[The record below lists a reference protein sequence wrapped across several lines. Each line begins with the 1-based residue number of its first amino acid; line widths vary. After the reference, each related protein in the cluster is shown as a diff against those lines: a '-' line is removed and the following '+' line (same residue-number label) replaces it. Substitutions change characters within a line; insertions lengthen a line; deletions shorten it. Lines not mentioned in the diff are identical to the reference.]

1 MESMYKK
8 YLEKAQ
14 SKSTQVYDLEQ
25 YAKTVLAD
33 NIKKYRGVCES
44 IRQKPKLKNREE
56 RRQQAKHLI
65 SLAYMQTVGAIK
77 DARRDALNEVIKAAE
92 DAKKAMPKATP
103 EQVAKYRDMVNDLKT
118 DLLFTTKFE
127 DKQKVIEKF
136 MDDIDN
142 PELAA
147 ELRREFGN
155 ISRDAFTSMQGDDH
169 AKVTILFKKYY
180 EQLKDGIDFYP
191 EDVKETIKLA
201 RNAAATLEEDR
212 IYNDVYRD
220 TYVSQLLEPEQMAYI
235 ENTDEYFQ
243 EQYPELMEVNIGQ
256 KIDSTIERDILTP
269 DTQETVR
276 EAVVSRLVR

>member
-155 ISRDAFTSMQGDDH
+155 ISRDAFTSMQGDT
-169 AKVTILFKKYY
+169 AKVTILFKKY
-180 EQLKDGIDFYP
+180 
-191 EDVKETIKLA
+191 
-201 RNAAATLEEDR
+201 
-212 IYNDVYRD
+212 
-220 TYVSQLLEPEQMAYI
+220 
-235 ENTDEYFQ
+235 
-243 EQYPELMEVNIGQ
+243 
-256 KIDSTIERDILTP
+256 
-269 DTQETVR
+269 
-276 EAVVSRLVR
+276 

>member
-1 MESMYKK
+1 MYKK
-8 YLEKAQ
+8 YLGKAQ
-14 SKSTQVYDLEQ
+14 SKSTQVYDLGQ

-44 IRQKPKLKNREE
+44 IRQNSAINNPIERE
-56 RRQQAKHLI
+56 RQAKYLI

-77 DARRDALNEVIKAAE
+77 DARRDALNEIIKAAE

-103 EQVAKYRDMVNDLKT
+103 EQLAEYRDMVNDLKT

-127 DKQKVIEKF
+127 DKQKIVEKF

-155 ISRDAFTSMQGDDH
+155 ISRDAFNSIQGDDH

-180 EQLKDGIDFYP
+180 EELKDGINFYP
-191 EDVKETIKLA
+191 EDVKETIQLA
-201 RNAAATLEEDR
+201 RNADATLADDR

-220 TYVSQLLEPEQMAYI
+220 TYVSQLLEPKQMVYI
-235 ENTDEYFQ
+235 ENTEEYFQ
-243 EQYPELMEVNIGQ
+243 EQYPKLMEVNISQ
-256 KIDSTIERDILTP
+256 KIDSTIERDLLTP

-276 EAVVSRLVR
+276 EAIVSRLV